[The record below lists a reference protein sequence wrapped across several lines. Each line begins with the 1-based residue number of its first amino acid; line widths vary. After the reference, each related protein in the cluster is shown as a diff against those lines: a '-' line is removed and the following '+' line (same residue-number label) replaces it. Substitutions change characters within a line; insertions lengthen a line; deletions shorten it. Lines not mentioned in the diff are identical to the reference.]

1 MNKDQQLIWEAY
13 ANLQEAPVGMGDWD
27 APFEPEKHV
36 KKGKNQG
43 ELLRN
48 WSKGTMDPESLTII
62 KNEIG
67 AFLDK
72 QPEVMV
78 DDTKRK
84 IFKGSWEQFREAI
97 RDIIVAV
104 GKRKDTKLKI
114 SATNAWHS
122 SRVIRNVLD
131 FSNNVE
137 NLGDKVE
144 IVDADSDDIGKAVA
158 VGMKKSSATPGVES
172 KSQIKYQARYH
183 LNKEPSVEHHEQMQA
198 GKNFLMQSDLG
209 LSFTG
214 KELLLA
220 LNKLTKRLN
229 KSERLATR
237 LLEAGVIEP
246 MEEETE
252 DDEERVVD
260 VGDDDETG
268 EQDYESSL
276 RSAYADLQRDIS
288 SGASPTMRP
297 SDW

>member
-1 MNKDQQLIWEAY
+1 MMNKDESLIWEAY
-13 ANLQEAPVGMGDWD
+13 ANLQEAPIKPGDSWD
-27 APFEPEKHV
+27 EPVEFDTSSKERL
-36 KKGKNQG
+36 GKY
-43 ELLRN
+43 
-48 WSKGTMDPESLTII
+48 SKDTLDDESLATIVTNIKDFIEAHENSTFPGDESDFQRKIIDLILDAVSESDTLKINSTNAKYVARVI
-62 KNEIG
+62 KNE
-67 AFLDK
+67 
-72 QPEVMV
+72 
-78 DDTKRK
+78 
-84 IFKGSWEQFREAI
+84 
-97 RDIIVAV
+97 
-104 GKRKDTKLKI
+104 LK
-114 SATNAWHS
+114 
-122 SRVIRNVLD
+122 
-131 FSNNVE
+131 
-137 NLGDKVE
+137 NLGAIKVTDDE
-144 IVDADSDDIGKAVA
+144 VDIKDAHPADIEASVEKGVDIGKAVA

-220 LNKLTKRLN
+220 LNKLTKHLN

-276 RSAYADLQRDIS
+276 RSAYADLKRDIS